1 MPRSEGF
8 TVLELMIS
16 VGLSLVL
23 SSALFMCLRQVQLLA
38 GDLEGLMDRDE
49 NLKLAPALLAQWIS
63 GAGNRR
69 AIQAWSGIS
78 VDGMTITAQ
87 SDFDGP
93 DGFPDGELEG
103 SYEDIELVQGSDSLR
118 LRSGDGSPQPFLR
131 RISQMTVSREG
142 EDLVSIGLTGSAS
155 LLSTETEHEEL
166 ADLKFCL
173 WNFRRNLFFEGD

>member
-1 MPRSEGF
+1 MQRSEGF

-16 VGLSLVL
+16 VGLALIL
-23 SSALFMCLRQVQLLA
+23 SSALFMCLRQVQFLA

-63 GAGNRR
+63 GAGNRK
-69 AIQAWSGIS
+69 AIQPWSGIS
-78 VDGMTITAQ
+78 VDGRALAAQ

-103 SYEDIELVQGSDSLR
+103 SYENIELEQGSDSLR
-118 LRSGDGSPQPFLR
+118 LRSGEGSPQPFLR
-131 RISQMTVSREG
+131 RISQMAVSREG
-142 EDLVSIGLTGSAS
+142 DDLISIALTGSAA
-155 LLSTETEHEEL
+155 LLSTGTEHEEL